1 MKRRE
6 LLAATASL
14 GSFGAPDTFEE
25 DSPGCER
32 VVVHRER
39 YSFDPFRRAV
49 RTIERLVGGL

>member
-14 GSFGAPDTFEE
+14 GSFGLTEPDGV

-32 VVVHRER
+32 VVVRRER
-39 YSFDPFRRAV
+39 YSFGPLRRAV
-49 RTIERLVGGL
+49 QMIERLLGSL